1 MHNAPRALCFLL
13 LVTSSLP
20 AVDTVDYP
28 YDFDPDPVRFADQ
41 VAAFQRTDEAT
52 PPPKGAIVCTGSSS
66 MRMWHPRIRDDL
78 AGLTLLPRGF
88 GGSHYS
94 DVIHY
99 VEKLILKYE
108 PRALLIY
115 EGDNDANHGKSPQRV
130 FHDFKYLTKL
140 CRTRLPELRFYVIGA
155 KPSVARWAI
164 AGKMQSANAMIEDYC
179 QANQGFTYIDVWPAL
194 LDDDGQPR
202 PELLVEDMLHLN
214 EAGYDR
220 WAGAIAPIVLR
231 GEAGFE

>member
-1 MHNAPRALCFLL
+1 MCNVPRVFCLL
-13 LVTSSLP
+13 LLATTGLN
-20 AVDTVDYP
+20 AADKADYP
-28 YDFDPDPVRFADQ
+28 FDFDPNPDRFSDQ
-41 VAAFQRTDEAT
+41 VTAFQTTDKAN

-66 MRMWHPRIRDDL
+66 MRRWHPRIKDDL

-99 VEKLILKYE
+99 VEELILKYE

-130 FHDFKYLTKL
+130 FHDFKYLAKL
-140 CRTRLPELRFYVIGA
+140 CRGQLPDLRFYVIGA

-179 QANQGFTYIDVWPAL
+179 RANEGFTYIDVWPAL
-194 LDDDGQPR
+194 LDADGQPR
-202 PELLVEDMLHLN
+202 PELFVEDMLHLN
-214 EAGYDR
+214 EAGYDL
-220 WAGAIAPIVLR
+220 WASAIVPVVQR